1 MKEIPFLRAK
11 RTLGVL
17 FLLVLAGGTY
27 LVYKQSNPLK
37 GFEPSAIQDE
47 REQKILALKEL
58 LKLEPGDYKTHGE
71 LAKLYFTLED
81 YKNAEAHALKAVS
94 LGKKAGAT
102 KDFLAEQY
110 LLLSKIYQAQ
120 GQNDQAL
127 KYADLAAD
135 LDNTKAA
142 PLKRKGQV
150 FEALKKNDQARLEYL
165 RALKLDEKDPETYAL
180 LANQEFKKGNKKAA
194 LEWLKMGVR
203 RNPTSAT
210 AFRNLARGYVRTKE
224 YEKAREAY
232 EQALKLDPNNGA
244 LRFEYAKLLK
254 KMGDDPG
261 YLAQLKQAHAADP
274 KNPKILA
281 AMGDADLARGNKKN
295 ALSYYRDALK
305 GDGRNSELKEKYA
318 KLYNELSAEA
328 KGGGSSGEGSKN
340 GAGDGSAGKNGGGG
354 DSGGRQDGKN
364 AAGGSGG
371 TDGKGNNAGG
381 DKGNASGGNLTD
393 KGDNTL
399 DSGKGGS
406 NNSGAGDAGKNLEA
420 GKKAFTDKDY
430 ELAESEFRKALEKSP
445 DNADARFF
453 LARSLDAQ
461 GKKDA
466 AAAEYKRLL
475 EKEPNHAKANYYL
488 GRLLYQA
495 QKYAD
500 AERHFKKS
508 ADADGKFAPAQYS
521 LGLAQEKQGKNSE
534 ALAAYRKSAEVDPNL
549 TQAHYNSALL
559 FKKNKRY
566 DEALA
571 ELAKAGQGGDVEYQ
585 RGEVFLKQ
593 KKYNDAKEAFTKAL
607 AEKSQ
612 NYEAAFNL
620 ALTYHKLKDP
630 AGADRV
636 LAKVIRDDSP
646 ADLNYTYGKLLED
659 SGELTGAEK
668 QYRASVQKDPRYFK
682 GWLNLGRVTASA
694 QKYDQSENA
703 YRQAIAL
710 EPGSYDANYN
720 LANTLYK
727 QKKYQSAIEYFET
740 AKRQDATRDVV
751 MPLAMSY
758 EETGQNEKAA
768 KVYSDYLGANPKDR
782 TALERL
788 GYLYYR
794 KMKNKDKAL
803 EQFNK
808 LLKYYP
814 ESDKVQEYKGM
825 VQLIE
830 KQKNE

>member
-11 RTLGVL
+11 RTLAVL
-17 FLLVLAGGTY
+17 FILALAGGTY
-27 LVYKQSNPLK
+27 LVYKQSDPLK

-47 REQKILALKEL
+47 REQKIQALKEL
-58 LKLEPGDYKTHGE
+58 LKLEPEDFKTHGE

-81 YKNAEAHALKAVS
+81 YKNAETHALKAVS
-94 LGKKAGAT
+94 LGKKNGAT

-110 LLLSKIYQAQ
+110 LLLSKIYQAL
-120 GQNDQAL
+120 GQNERAL
-127 KYADLAAD
+127 EYAGLAAD
-135 LDNTKAA
+135 LDKTKTA

-150 FEALKKNDQARLEYL
+150 LEALKKNDKARLEYL

-224 YEKAREAY
+224 NEKAREGY

-254 KMGDDPG
+254 KMGEDDA
-261 YLAQLKQAHAADP
+261 YLAQLRKAHSSDP

-281 AMGDADLARGNKKN
+281 ALGDAELAQGNKKN
-295 ALSYYRDALK
+295 ALSFYRDALK
-305 GDGRNSELKEKYA
+305 GDGRNTELREKYT
-318 KLYNELSAEA
+318 KLYNELSATA
-328 KGGGSSGEGSKN
+328 KGNGSSGDGGN
-340 GAGDGSAGKNGGGG
+340 GGTGNGNAGKNGGPGENG
-354 DSGGRQDGKN
+354 SGQEGK
-364 AAGGSGG
+364 AGSGG
-371 TDGKGNNAGG
+371 TDGKGNNTTG
-381 DKGNASGGNLTD
+381 DKGNTGGGNLTD

-399 DSGKGGS
+399 DSGK
-406 NNSGAGDAGKNLEA
+406 NNGNNTSSGDTGKHLEA
-420 GKKAFTDKDY
+420 GKKAFADKDY
-430 ELAESEFRKALEKSP
+430 ATAEAEFRKVLEKSP
-445 DNADARFF
+445 ENSDARFF
-453 LARSLDAQ
+453 LARSLDAE

-475 EKEPNHAKANYYL
+475 EKEPNHARANYYL

-508 ADADGKFAPAQYS
+508 AEADAKFAPAHYS

-534 ALAAYRKSAEVDPNL
+534 ALAAYRKSSEVDTSL

-559 FKKNKRY
+559 YKKNKKY
-566 DEALA
+566 EEALA
-571 ELAKAGQGGDVEYQ
+571 ELAKAGNGSDVEYQ
-585 RGEVFLKQ
+585 RGEVYLKQ
-593 KKYNDAKEAFTKAL
+593 KKYNEAKEAFTKAL

-620 ALTYHKLKDP
+620 ALVYHKLKDP

-636 LAKVIRDDSP
+636 LAKVIREDSP

-659 SGELTGAEK
+659 SGELGGAEK

-694 QKYDQSENA
+694 QKYDQSESA

-710 EPGSYDANYN
+710 EPGSYDANFN

-740 AKRQDATRDVV
+740 ARRQEATRDVV

-758 EETGQNEKAA
+758 EESGQNEKAA
-768 KVYSDYLGANPKDR
+768 KVYSDYLGENPKDR
-782 TALERL
+782 TSLERL

-794 KMKNKDKAL
+794 KIKNKDKAL